1 MDKREAKV
9 PEVQDG
15 GFSVVWAA
23 DGGGLTYSGEVEV
36 WRKGN
41 GSGVELYAKS
51 AALRDLTR
59 NRE

>member
-1 MDKREAKV
+1 M
-9 PEVQDG
+9 
-15 GFSVVWAA
+15 VWAA